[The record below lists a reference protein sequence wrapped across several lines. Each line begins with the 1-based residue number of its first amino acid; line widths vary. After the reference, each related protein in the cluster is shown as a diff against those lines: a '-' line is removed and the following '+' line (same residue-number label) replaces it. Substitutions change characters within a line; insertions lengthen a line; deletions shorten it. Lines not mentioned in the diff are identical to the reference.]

1 MTPDDQLSLQLDPAR
16 PALAT
21 PLRPML
27 PRATAAP
34 FDDPDHLFEPWWG
47 GERAFASLE
56 VGAAAIGEAGAG
68 EAGAGEAGA
77 GEAGAGEAG
86 AGEAGAGEAGAGA
99 GAGAAGT
106 VRIVDRRGR
115 DLAPVLPELAGPG
128 GLGGRLGGHSAVL
141 DGCLVVVDDMG
152 RPDPRA
158 LAARLAGRAG
168 PTVVYL
174 AFDIVGI
181 DGRPLLAEPLERR
194 RERLER
200 TVEPGGSVLVV
211 PAILG
216 EGLALHAAATAQGIP
231 AIVGRHRRSPYL
243 PGVRSRLWRLVPA
256 GAPSGPKP
264 GPGLEPDPE
273 EPTRAGAGPILALIQ
288 RLPLEGGD

>member
-16 PALAT
+16 PGLTT

-47 GERAFASLE
+47 GERAFASVEPE
-56 VGAAAIGEAGAG
+56 VVRAAAAGTGAGARADAA
-68 EAGAGEAGA
+68 AGAVDAA
-77 GEAGAGEAG
+77 
-86 AGEAGAGEAGAGA
+86 AGAGA
-99 GAGAAGT
+99 VGA

-141 DGCLVVVDDMG
+141 DGCLVVVDGRG

-158 LAARLAGRAG
+158 LAARLTGRAG

-174 AFDIVGI
+174 VFDIVGI

-200 TVEPGGSVLVV
+200 IVEPGGSVLVV
-211 PAILG
+211 PAIPG
-216 EGLALHAAATAQGIP
+216 EGRALHAAATSQGIP
-231 AIVGRHRRSPYL
+231 AIIGRHRRGPYL

-256 GAPSGPKP
+256 AAGPGPKQGP
-264 GPGLEPDPE
+264 GPEPGPE
-273 EPTRAGAGPILALIQ
+273 ALADEPTRAGAGPILALIQ

>member
-16 PALAT
+16 PGLTT

-27 PRATAAP
+27 PRAVAAP

-56 VGAAAIGEAGAG
+56 VDTATGAAAL
-68 EAGAGEAGA
+68 
-77 GEAGAGEAG
+77 
-86 AGEAGAGEAGAGA
+86 
-99 GAGAAGT
+99 
-106 VRIVDRRGR
+106 RIVDRRGR

-128 GLGGRLGGHSAVL
+128 GLGGRLGDHSAVL
-141 DGCLVVVDDMG
+141 DGCLVVVDGRG
-152 RPDPRA
+152 RPNPRA

-200 TVEPGGSVLVV
+200 TVEPGDSVLVV
-211 PAILG
+211 PAIPG
-216 EGLALHAAATAQGIP
+216 EGRALHAAATAQGIP

-256 GAPSGPKP
+256 GTGSGPETVAA
-264 GPGLEPDPE
+264 EPA
-273 EPTRAGAGPILALIQ
+273 RAGAGPILALIQ
-288 RLPLEGGD
+288 RLPFESGD

>member
-1 MTPDDQLSLQLDPAR
+1 MPPDDQLSLQLDPAR
-16 PALAT
+16 PGLTT

-27 PRATAAP
+27 PRAAAAP

-56 VGAAAIGEAGAG
+56 PGAGGAAADA
-68 EAGAGEAGA
+68 
-77 GEAGAGEAG
+77 
-86 AGEAGAGEAGAGA
+86 A

-141 DGCLVVVDDMG
+141 DGCLVVVDGRG

-174 AFDIVGI
+174 VFDIVGI

-211 PAILG
+211 PAIPG

-243 PGVRSRLWRLVPA
+243 PGGPEPALAARARSGGNGNGA
-256 GAPSGPKP
+256 GVGARG
-264 GPGLEPDPE
+264 GRD
-273 EPTRAGAGPILALIQ
+273 RAGSRRCRADPGAHPAPAPRGRGLS
-288 RLPLEGGD
+288 GD

>member
-16 PALAT
+16 PGLTT

-27 PRATAAP
+27 PRAAVAP
-34 FDDPDHLFEPWWG
+34 FDDQDYLFEPWWG

-56 VGAAAIGEAGAG
+56 PDAGAI
-68 EAGAGEAGA
+68 
-77 GEAGAGEAG
+77 
-86 AGEAGAGEAGAGA
+86 GAGA

-141 DGCLVVVDDMG
+141 DGCLVVVDGRG

-174 AFDIVGI
+174 VFDIVGI

-194 RERLER
+194 RELLER
-200 TVEPGGSVLVV
+200 TVQPGGSVLVV
-211 PAILG
+211 PAIPG
-216 EGLALHAAATAQGIP
+216 EGRALHAAAAAQGIP

-256 GAPSGPKP
+256 AAGTGTGPTP
-264 GPGLEPDPE
+264 EPE
-273 EPTRAGAGPILALIQ
+273 AEPMADEPARAGAGPILALIQ

>member
-1 MTPDDQLSLQLDPAR
+1 MTPDDQLSLKLDPAR
-16 PALAT
+16 PGLTT

-27 PRATAAP
+27 PRATVAP

-47 GERAFASLE
+47 GERAFASVEPE
-56 VGAAAIGEAGAG
+56 VARAAAAGTGAEAGAKA
-68 EAGAGEAGA
+68 ETETDDAAGA
-77 GEAGAGEAG
+77 
-86 AGEAGAGEAGAGA
+86 EAGAGA
-99 GAGAAGT
+99 VGA

-115 DLAPVLPELAGPG
+115 DLAPALPELAGPG
-128 GLGGRLGGHSAVL
+128 GLGGRLSGHSAVL
-141 DGCLVVVDDMG
+141 DGCLVVVDGRG

-158 LAARLAGRAG
+158 LGARLAGRAG

-174 AFDIVGI
+174 VFDIVGI

-200 TVEPGGSVLVV
+200 TVVPGGSVLVV
-211 PAILG
+211 PAIPG
-216 EGLALHAAATAQGIP
+216 EGRALHAAATAQGIP

-256 GAPSGPKP
+256 AAGPGSTQGSEPEP
-264 GPGLEPDPE
+264 GPEALTE
-273 EPTRAGAGPILALIQ
+273 EPARAAAGPILALIQ